1 MAGFSKGLHSR
12 KFASVADG
20 LVVALAV
27 SLPWSTSATS
37 ILAVFWLLA
46 LIPTLR
52 WADIVAKSR
61 RSPAA
66 CLFARRARRRREC
79 CGRMSRCSSAGKV
92 STHFKIAGY
101 TAVVRSV
108 PPIWKQRMGVRGLS
122 GFVRRIAGRDGH
134 SHGDTVGTYADSRT
148 RWQCVGKKCPT
159 QAGEFVTCI
168 FGA

>member
-1 MAGFSKGLHSR
+1 MAGFSKGFTQE
-12 KFASVADG
+12 KFTSIADG

-52 WADIVAKSR
+52 WADI
-61 RSPAA
+61 
-66 CLFARRARRRREC
+66 RREV
-79 CGRMSRCSSAGKV
+79 SALAGGLPVLLVVLGVVGMLWADVTLLERWKGLELI
-92 STHFKIAGY
+92 FKIAGY

-108 PPIWKQRMGVRGLS
+108 PSIWKQRMGVRGLS

-134 SHGDTVGTYADSRT
+134 SHGDAVSTDAD
-148 RWQCVGKKCPT
+148 
-159 QAGEFVTCI
+159 
-168 FGA
+168 